1 MINIF
6 LICCE
11 PHLIL
16 RSKKSTLIGYD
27 IKKNYLG
34 LQNLLYNGKPNI
46 KEWRG
51 CISVTNCLVRGAR
64 MRAKATSLVATG
76 HILLCQSVSRCRRRW
91 SMQNENSLKI
101 YNWLTRTMFKWAGIS
116 CAECRN
122 FDSSRS
128 FRSAVARAKWCT
140 QTHRVSNG
148 IWSPFNW
155 SNLC

>member
-1 MINIF
+1 MGDRLPCHSSFTNQF
-6 LICCE
+6 A
-11 PHLIL
+11 
-16 RSKKSTLIGYD
+16 SLIGSMGAVAYAQ
-27 IKKNYLG
+27 YLWHG
-34 LQNLLYNGKPNI
+34 PTPSSGQPQQQL
-46 KEWRG
+46 
-51 CISVTNCLVRGAR
+51 ISVTNCLVRGPR

-76 HILLCQSVSRCRRRW
+76 HILLCQSVSWCRRRW